1 MLKQLKKR
9 MDGFTIIEV
18 MIVLAIAG
26 LILLIIFLA
35 VPALQRNSRNTQ
47 RKNDVSAV
55 LGGITEYS
63 NNNSGQLPAV
73 WNATGSGAPG
83 FASATTASATQV
95 KLGYYQSNGTTNNII
110 YTVNTSQATSPA
122 GTNVSNVYIETYA
135 KCNTTNNG
143 NLAPTSGTG
152 SATATARSVAVV
164 YWIDTAA
171 GTQQVCQ
178 EN

>member
-47 RKNDVSAV
+47 RKNDVSAI
-55 LGGITEYS
+55 LGGMTEFA
-63 NNNSGQLPAV
+63 NNNSGALPDS
-73 WNATGSGAPG
+73 WATTGAGSPGWMKSGA
-83 FASATTASATQV
+83 SQATQV
-95 KLGYYQSNGTTNNII
+95 KMGYYTAAQVQWPTTRPTAQVTTSGTT
-110 YTVNTSQATSPA
+110 VA
-122 GTNVSNVYIETYA
+122 NVYVYDYA
-135 KCNTTNNG
+135 KCDTTANG

-152 SATATARSVAVV
+152 SATATARSIAIV
-164 YWIDTAA
+164 YWIDTAS
-171 GTQQVCQ
+171 GTQKVCQ